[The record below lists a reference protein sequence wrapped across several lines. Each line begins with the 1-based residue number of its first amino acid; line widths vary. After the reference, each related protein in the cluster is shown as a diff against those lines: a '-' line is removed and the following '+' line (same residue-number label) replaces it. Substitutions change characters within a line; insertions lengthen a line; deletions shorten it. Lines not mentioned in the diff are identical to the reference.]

1 MDLLKNPLYTLC
13 VMKLHTF
20 KGGIHPQEMKEL
32 SNHCAIMPAFPSSKT
47 VTIPV
52 TMGGAP
58 NSSLVKVG
66 DLVAKGQKIASGDKF
81 MNCPVHSSVSGKVK
95 KICNCVVT
103 GNSEVPCIVIE
114 ADDSDRTEFM
124 EPLDPFTCE
133 PEAAL
138 MRIKDAGMKLML
150 DFHYSDT
157 WADPTNQWTPA
168 AWTSLTNEEL
178 IQKIYDY
185 TKDVLTELVAEGA
198 TPDFIQTGNE
208 ISYGMLWG
216 PNGTRNYY
224 VHTNSDKNWD
234 RFISLLTQAGKACRE
249 VCPDAKIIIHTERT
263 ANWSYSKDFYNRLA
277 SLDYDII
284 GLSYYPEWHNN
295 VTTLK
300 SILGSYKREFPN
312 KPVMIVETGYYNNW
326 YPDNA
331 TYNFTNIWPASA
343 AGQKAF
349 LTDLV
354 EAVKSQDNVIGL
366 LYWFPEENPYNNRV
380 YEPWYNHGLFNPNNG
395 KATEALFVMKTL
407 NPEVTTI
414 NQHEVRTMGEGKIF
428 TIDGRE
434 LKSAENLPHGIYIID
449 GKKIIK

>member
-1 MDLLKNPLYTLC
+1 MKNRFFLAIALIGSMTITAQNTYFVGGDISMIPKYEAASAKYYDMD
-13 VMKLHTF
+13 
-20 KGGIHPQEMKEL
+20 G
-32 SNHCAIMPAFPSSKT
+32 
-47 VTIPV
+47 
-52 TMGGAP
+52 
-58 NSSLVKVG
+58 
-66 DLVAKGQKIASGDKF
+66 
-81 MNCPVHSSVSGKVK
+81 K
-95 KICNCVVT
+95 KITNLINYFHDEAGFNTARVRLFVNPT
-103 GNSEVPCIVIE
+103 GETGVCQDLAYVK
-114 ADDSDRTEFM
+114 
-124 EPLDPFTCE
+124 
-133 PEAAL
+133 AL
-138 MRIKDAGMKLML
+138 SKRIKDAGMNLML

-157 WADPTNQWTPA
+157 WADPTDQWTPS
-168 AWTSLTNEEL
+168 AWLNLSADEL
-178 IQKIYDY
+178 KQKIYDY
-185 TKDVLTELVAEGA
+185 TKEVLTELVAAGA

-224 VHTNSDKNWD
+224 VHVNSDNNWE
-234 RFISLLTQAGKACRE
+234 RFIALLSQAGKACRE
-249 VCPDAKIIIHTERT
+249 ICPDAKIIIHTERT
-263 ANWSYSKDFYNRLA
+263 ANWDYSKKFYNRLA

-300 SILGSYKREFPN
+300 SVLGSYKRDFPD

-331 TYNFTNIWPASA
+331 TYNFTSIWPASA

-354 EAVKSQDNVIGL
+354 DAVKSQDNVIGI
-366 LYWFPEENPYNNRV
+366 LYWFPEENPYSNRV

-395 KATEALFVMKTL
+395 KATEALFVLKTL
-407 NPEVTTI
+407 NPAVTTI
-414 NQHEVRTMGEGKIF
+414 DQHEVHTRGEGKIF

-434 LKSAENLPHGIYIID
+434 LKSADNLPHGIYIID